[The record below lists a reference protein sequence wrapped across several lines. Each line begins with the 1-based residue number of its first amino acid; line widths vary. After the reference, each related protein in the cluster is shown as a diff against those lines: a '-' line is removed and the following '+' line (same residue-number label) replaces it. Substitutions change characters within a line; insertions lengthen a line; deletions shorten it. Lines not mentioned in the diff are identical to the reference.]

1 MGFRGWVLIVAVVLV
16 LSGCLVN
23 PVAPVAQE
31 QDRHLSNIPKDD
43 PVADP
48 YDGTASDGVLE
59 VGDFPAPDENG
70 TDRPVTADEGL
81 RLYHQPRGES
91 VTESPVVV
99 GVVNSANRTRNVT
112 ALIDRAI
119 SYWEKNDERYV
130 DYEVDFEL
138 DPDAESPDVIVS
150 FQRTVECQG
159 ETGWLGCA
167 PDVEAI
173 DATSET
179 MVVSIKSGYRDN
191 STVRTI
197 QHEFGHLLG
206 LDHGDAPMPLM
217 SPQQESLKLH
227 QVNASGRT
235 FPWTDR
241 NLSVYIDYS
250 TLSPNRR
257 MDAAKQVSRALD
269 YYENHVNSSRWGN
282 VSFTAT
288 RDPTVADVRIDFDSD
303 SSLLQGAGSIGRP
316 KGPDVDGDGS
326 VEYYTESRIVVSNVR
341 TEAIG
346 WHVGYWIGVSLGARN
361 TSELPE
367 PFRNGTR
374 TGEWWR

>member
-16 LSGCLVN
+16 LSGCLVD
-23 PVAPVAQE
+23 PVAPTAQE
-31 QDRHLSNIPKDD
+31 HDRHLSNIPKDD
-43 PVADP
+43 PVTDQ
-48 YDGTASDGVLE
+48 YEGTASDGVLE
-59 VGDFPAPDENG
+59 VGDIPVPDEDG

-119 SYWEKNDERYV
+119 TYWEENDERYV

-159 ETGWLGCA
+159 EAGWLGCA

-173 DATSET
+173 DATSDT

-217 SPQQESLKLH
+217 SPQQESLKL
-227 QVNASGRT
+227 QQPDASGRT
-235 FPWTDR
+235 FPWADR
-241 NLSVYIDYS
+241 NLTVYTDYS

-257 MDAAKQVSRALD
+257 MDAAKQVSLALD
-269 YYENHVNSSRWGN
+269 YYENHANSSRWAN

-288 RDPTVADVRIDFDSD
+288 RNPAVADVRIDFDSD

-374 TGEWWR
+374 TGKWWR